1 MAVRSIIFFDVKPG
15 KEEQFAAGFTGLKE
29 AVGFPGFL
37 GGEFARGVRN
47 PNIFTVVAL
56 WEDAQA
62 YANWQA
68 RSAASDPNDNFL
80 QFMDDCVASFEP
92 GKPYEILHDVPAK

>member
-15 KEEQFAAGFTGLKE
+15 KETQFAEGFTGLKG
-29 AVGFPGFL
+29 AAGFPGFL

-56 WEDAQA
+56 WENAEA

-68 RSAASDPNDNFL
+68 RSANAEPDDALNA
-80 QFMDDCVASFEP
+80 FMDECVASFEP
-92 GKPYEILHDVPAK
+92 GKPYEILHAVE